1 MVKQNPNILTTPNIE
16 KNFSKELINWY
27 LKNKRELPWRET
39 EDPYPIWLSEIILQ
53 QTRVRQG
60 LPYYFSFLKHFPTV
74 NDLARATEKEVLSL
88 WQGLGYYSRAR
99 NLHKTAQLIVANY
112 AGSFPNSYTGL
123 LNLKGVGPYT
133 AAAIA
138 SFAFKE
144 QVAVVD
150 GNVYRVLTRI
160 FGIYEDITLNT
171 TKKVIAE
178 LAQKLIPKKS
188 PDIYNQAIMEF
199 GALHCTPAE
208 PNCDACPFAQIC
220 VAKSADD
227 QKVLPVKAKAK
238 AKQERFFSYFM
249 VRYGDIVLM
258 KERGS
263 NDIWQGLF
271 EFLLIETKNKSSFSE
286 ILKLAPIIPESNI
299 QFEYGPYKHILSH
312 QILHATFYAVM
323 VNKKKFDA
331 IKKQYS
337 LEEINIS
344 EITSTPKPVLISKY
358 LKAHKF

>member
-1 MVKQNPNILTTPNIE
+1 MTTPEIE
-16 KNFSKELINWY
+16 KKFAKELINWY

-39 EDPYPIWLSEIILQ
+39 QDPYPIWLSEIILQ
-53 QTRVRQG
+53 QTRVQQG

-74 NDLARATEKEVLSL
+74 KHLAKATEKEVLSL

-99 NLHKTAQLIVANY
+99 NLHKTAQIVMADYNGSFPDNY
-112 AGSFPNSYTGL
+112 AGL
-123 LNLKGVGPYT
+123 LRLKGVGPYT

-150 GNVYRVLTRI
+150 GNVYRVLTRV

-171 TKKVIAE
+171 TKKTIAE
-178 LAQKLIPKKS
+178 LAQKLIPKKL

-199 GALHCTPAE
+199 GALHCTPTD
-208 PNCDACPFAQIC
+208 PNCEACPFARIC
-220 VAKSADD
+220 VARIAGD
-227 QKVLPVKAKAK
+227 QKILPVKAKAK
-238 AKQERFFSYFM
+238 AKQERFFSYFII
-249 VRYGDIVLM
+249 RCGDVVLM

-271 EFLLIETKNKSSFSE
+271 EFLLIETKKKVTFSE
-286 ILKLAPIIPESNI
+286 VLKLVPLIPKQNI
-299 QFEYGPYKHILSH
+299 EFEYGPYKHILSH
-312 QILHATFYAVM
+312 QILHAQFYTVV

-331 IKKQYS
+331 IKKHYF
-337 LEEINIS
+337 LEEVNIS
-344 EITSTPKPVLISKY
+344 EITATPKPVLISKC

>member
-1 MVKQNPNILTTPNIE
+1 MVKQNPRILVTANIE
-16 KNFSKELINWY
+16 KKFSKELINWY

-53 QTRVRQG
+53 QTRVQQG

-74 NDLARATEKEVLSL
+74 NDLANATEKEVLSL

-99 NLHKTAQLIVANY
+99 NLHKTAQLVVADY
-112 AGSFPNSYTGL
+112 AGSFPNNYAGL
-123 LNLKGVGPYT
+123 LHLKGVGPYT

-171 TKKVIAE
+171 TKRVIAE
-178 LAQKLIPKKS
+178 LAQKLIPNVS

-199 GALHCTPAE
+199 GAMHCTPSDPKCE
-208 PNCDACPFAQIC
+208 VCPFAAIC
-220 VAKSADD
+220 VAKIAGD
-227 QKVLPVKAKAK
+227 QKILPVKSKAK
-238 AKQERFFSYFM
+238 AKQERFFSYFV
-249 VRYGDIVLM
+249 VRYGDIILM

-271 EFLLIETKNKSSFSE
+271 EFLLIETKKIVTFSE
-286 ILKLAPIIPESNI
+286 VLKLAPLITESDI

-312 QILHATFYAVM
+312 QILHATFYAVL

-331 IKKQYS
+331 IKKQYA
-337 LEEINIS
+337 LEEINIR
-344 EITSTPKPVLISKY
+344 EITATPKPVLIAKY

>member
-1 MVKQNPNILTTPNIE
+1 MVKQKAPILTTSNIE
-16 KNFSKELINWY
+16 KKFCKELINWY

-53 QTRVRQG
+53 QTRVQQG

-74 NDLARATEKEVLSL
+74 NDLAKATEKDVLSL

-99 NLHKTAQLIVANY
+99 NLHKTAQLVVSGY
-112 AGSFPNSYTGL
+112 AGSFPDTYADL

-171 TKKVIAE
+171 TKKTIAE

-199 GALHCTPAE
+199 GAMHCTPADPKCE
-208 PNCDACPFAQIC
+208 ICPFAQIC
-220 VAKSADD
+220 IAKIAGD
-227 QKVLPVKAKAK
+227 QKILPVKAKAK

-249 VRYGDIVLM
+249 VRCGEQVLM
-258 KERGS
+258 KERGG

-271 EFLLIETKNKSSFSE
+271 EFLLIETKKKPSFSE
-286 ILKLAPIIPESNI
+286 VLKLAPIISEESI

-312 QILHATFYAVM
+312 QILHATFYAVV

-331 IKKQYS
+331 IKKHYS
-337 LEEINIS
+337 LEEVNIR
-344 EITSTPKPVLISKY
+344 EITATPKPVLISKY

>member
-1 MVKQNPNILTTPNIE
+1 MVEKSDQNIH
-16 KNFSKELINWY
+16 KVLIKWY

-53 QTRVRQG
+53 QTRVQQG
-60 LPYYFSFLKHFPTV
+60 LPYYFSFLKQFPTIY
-74 NDLARATEKEVLSL
+74 DLAKASEKEILSL

-99 NLHKTAQLIVANY
+99 NLHKTAQLIVANHD
-112 AGSFPNSYTGL
+112 GKFPDSYKTL
-123 LNLKGVGPYT
+123 LELKGVGPYT

-138 SFAFKE
+138 SFAYKE

-160 FGIYEDITLNT
+160 FGIYDDITLQT
-171 TKKVIAE
+171 TKKNIAV
-178 LAQKLIPKKS
+178 LAQQLIPKKY

-199 GALHCTPAE
+199 GALHCTPIE
-208 PNCDACPFAQIC
+208 PKCTGCAFALIC
-220 VAKSADD
+220 IANKTGD
-227 QKVLPVKAKAK
+227 QKILPVKAKQK
-238 AKQERFFSYFM
+238 AKQSRFFTYFIIQQ
-249 VRYGDIVLM
+249 GEFVLM

-271 EFLLIETKNKSSFSE
+271 EFLLFETKNKPSFSE
-286 ILKLAPIIPESNI
+286 ILHQAIGIDSKMIFA
-299 QFEYGPYKHILSH
+299 EYGPYKHVLSH
-312 QILHATFYAVM
+312 QILHASFYGIK
-323 VNKKKFDA
+323 VNKKQFNA
-331 IKKQYS
+331 LKKQHL

-344 EITSTPKPVLISKY
+344 EIASTPKPVLITKC

>member
-1 MVKQNPNILTTPNIE
+1 MVTSGIE
-16 KNFSKELINWY
+16 KKFSKELINWY
-27 LKNKRELPWRET
+27 LRNKRELPWRET
-39 EDPYPIWLSEIILQ
+39 VDPYPIWLSEIILQ
-53 QTRVRQG
+53 QTRVQQG

-74 NDLARATEKEVLSL
+74 NDLANASEKQILSL

-99 NLHKTAQLIVANY
+99 NLHKTAQLVVSDY
-112 AGSFPNSYTGL
+112 AGSFPDTYINL
-123 LNLKGVGPYT
+123 LKLKGVGPYT

-178 LAQKLIPKKS
+178 LAQKLVPQKL

-199 GALHCTPAE
+199 GAMHCTPAN
-208 PNCDACPFAQIC
+208 PNCSTCPFARSC
-220 VAKSADD
+220 VANAAGD
-227 QKVLPVKAKAK
+227 QKILPIKTKAK
-238 AKQERFFSYFM
+238 AKQERFFNYFM
-249 VRYGDIVLM
+249 VRCGDEVLM

-271 EFLLIETKNKSSFSE
+271 EFLLFETKKKTSFSG
-286 ILKLAPIIPESNI
+286 ILKIVPLIPEKNI
-299 QFEYGPYKHILSH
+299 QAEYGPYKHILSH
-312 QILHATFYAVM
+312 QILHATFYSVE
-323 VNKKKFDA
+323 VTKKQFAA
-331 IKKQYS
+331 IKKEYA
-337 LEEINIS
+337 LEEVNIR
-344 EITSTPKPVLISKY
+344 EITATPKPVLITKY